1 VNLRLS
7 RRGDYVV
14 RSAVC
19 LARAFATGRATELRE
34 VSAQMGVPRTYV
46 SQILGDLVRAKVAVS
61 SAGVHGG
68 YRLARPPS
76 EVTLL
81 EIVEAG
87 EGALSPACCALGD
100 GPFRWEQ
107 VCPIHDA
114 WERATGALRAELSA
128 TSLADLAAT
137 DEAIEA
143 GSLPVHPA
151 AHRPPMDAVHVAGS
165 VEVALPAAAVADRL
179 EGGGSWLPPH
189 MGAAARGE
197 AIHLRVG
204 PGGPAWL
211 GKTVAVRLGKPERSE
226 DALEVPVTWEATGA
240 SGLFPRFEGVL
251 SVADVDAG
259 RCALSLAGRY
269 RPPLGRA
276 GQVLDEALLARVARA
291 TVQALLRR
299 IALGLEDAQAV
310 TLDVPVTPVAG
321 TELAKADR

>member
-1 VNLRLS
+1 
-7 RRGDYVV
+7 V

-19 LARAFATGRATELRE
+19 LARAYATGRATKLRE

-87 EGALSPACCALGD
+87 EGALSPACCALGE

-114 WERATGALRAELSA
+114 WDRATGALRAELAA
-128 TSLADLAAT
+128 TSLAGLLAT

-143 GSLPVHPA
+143 GSHPVHPGA
-151 AHRPPMDAVHVAGS
+151 RRPRIGAVHVAGS
-165 VEVALPAAAVADRL
+165 VEVALPAAVVASRL
-179 EGGGSWLPPH
+179 GGGGSLLPPH
-189 MGAAARGE
+189 VSASARRE
-197 AIHLRVG
+197 AVHLRVG

-211 GKTVAVRLGKPERSE
+211 GKTVAVRLGQPEHAG

-251 SVADVDAG
+251 RVADVDGG

-299 IALGLEDAQAV
+299 AARGLEDAEAV
-310 TLDVPVTPVAG
+310 TLEVPVAAVDGAG
-321 TELAKADR
+321 LAKAAR

>member
-1 VNLRLS
+1 
-7 RRGDYVV
+7 VV

-19 LARAFATGRATELRE
+19 LARAYATGRATKLRE

-76 EVTLL
+76 EVSLL

-87 EGALSPACCALGD
+87 EGALSPSCCALGD

-128 TSLADLAAT
+128 TSLAELAAT
-137 DEAIEA
+137 DESIEEGA
-143 GSLPVHPA
+143 HAVPPA
-151 AHRPPMDAVHVAGS
+151 ARRRRFGAVHVAGS

-179 EGGGSWLPPH
+179 EGRGSWLAPH
-189 MGAAARGE
+189 VSAAQGE

-211 GKTVAVRLGKPERSE
+211 GKTVAVRLGEPERSE
-226 DALEVPVTWEATGA
+226 DVLEVPVTWEATGT

-251 SVADVDAG
+251 RVTAVDAG

-299 IALGLEDAQAV
+299 VALGLEDAQAA
-310 TLDVPVTPVAG
+310 TLEVPVAG
-321 TELAKADR
+321 TGGAELSTATR